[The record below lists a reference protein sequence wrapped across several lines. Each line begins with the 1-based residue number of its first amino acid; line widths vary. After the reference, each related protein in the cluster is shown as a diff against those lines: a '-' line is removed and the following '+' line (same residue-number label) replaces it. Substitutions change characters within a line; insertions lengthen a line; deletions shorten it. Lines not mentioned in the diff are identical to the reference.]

1 MKKNLQNMKEIKKIS
16 LPIEKIEEPTPRNPA
31 KRLIFS
37 SIITI
42 IVLIIMGFLAYMSL
56 SSIILNYVDVE
67 TEKKIFGQ
75 VLDQKSSHR
84 LAVENFE
91 TIKNHPT
98 GQKLITDLDR
108 VMVSD
113 DDIENAYASLG

>member
-1 MKKNLQNMKEIKKIS
+1 MKEIKKIS
-16 LPIEKIEEPTPRNPA
+16 LPIEKIDEPTPSNPA
-31 KRLIFS
+31 KKWIFS

-42 IVLIIMGFLAYMSL
+42 LVLIIMGFLAYMSL

-98 GQKLITDLDR
+98 GQKLITDFDG